1 MSNSTQTHSTLVL
14 ARGQLRG
21 RVARLLVAVM
31 AALICGTACTNV
43 QAPAA
48 RPGKEA
54 VPGSSEIELR
64 LNSVIYRDGQDVQ
77 VVLDFGGRP
86 APEGADVLL
95 VGSESEDVEVLRLV
109 RETGNRMV
117 STGRTRVGRDS
128 DDVGDGTL
136 ALSSKEMFTALYFV
150 DQYDP
155 AFADSEVSVIAD
167 FGIFAADLADVAG
180 VEVVAE
186 VALSPAEL
194 DPPLGGKRVGTVL
207 PRGGLPVQ
215 IATDELVL
223 FTDEAKV
230 LEAFLAKSDG
240 SLVRT
245 EPLFD
250 ENGDESGASAYLVRV
265 DPMLVGADDLP
276 QLRDFLGEEDD
287 LRVSNEE
294 VAGIY
299 ASAIHYMIE
308 GFPVAVNPKL
318 QFHGA
323 PSITPTEEINLAHST
338 TMKSPTTE
346 PCIPGSGNP
355 CVLNVPAMWAF
366 NALWDGDDREIP
378 VAVLDQ
384 GFANVPDIRSP
395 AGAARLEC
403 DMTGSSGPSCGPGS
417 AIGAPTVGN
426 SFFGDKTW
434 HGTGVAAVIGAVVNN
449 GIETAGVGG
458 QVAVP
463 RYYKYD
469 LAGYA
474 FEIGSG
480 FRKATDDGAACIN
493 ISGGYPCKILT
504 NIGPDFDICT
514 EGGRTGLCAAIG
526 TVLAAAV
533 GTTCGAAG
541 VLDLFLPGA
550 GALIC
555 SVAATGA
562 TFSTAACFSTLA
574 FGDLAGAMQSGAYY
588 ATGRGVPIVASA
600 GNTLDSES
608 LPPIIR
614 DYVDLSDRTV
624 DNWRT
629 VPAAF
634 RNVITVGAVNS
645 TSLDNEHFY
654 GNFVDIWA
662 PIGSNY
668 YAPTDTT
675 DPSSSREQWSI
686 GGTSAAAPY
695 VAGVVAA
702 MQAMNR
708 DLDPRTYDPEADFG
722 VSRELRRAIPG
733 RILDLLT
740 DPANSF
746 SNDELVALG
755 YSDQPEERRIL
766 VNPLLA
772 LQAAA
777 AERPFSPFF
786 DLADEG
792 FDASLNFSEVLED
805 GLDDTAATARPIE
818 FSVSETGTILSI
830 PAEGAAASRAD
841 VDWFAFTMPYDE
853 NPNQLFETTV
863 EVQYPMD
870 PDGDG
875 VGLLQALGGSSTLIR
890 SGGSLVYKVVARPS
904 RRVAIKL
911 GSVSGDNVYKVT
923 VDEPV
928 LARPSVRIVTPIAG
942 PDLCDNSSHTLEAE
956 AIYDAFPY
964 LDVPNGELEWRLD
977 GVSLGT
983 GRSISRILPVG
994 THELSVRAFGDP
1006 SISDSMTVNV
1016 NDCDGL
1022 PPFARIISPSPTNE
1036 YAEGFDSNG
1045 YYLEVTLSA
1054 EAYDRDPGGSVT
1066 VTWTTSRGDLQ
1077 PEGEVLATGTNATV
1091 RLYTECNVAEHEIVL
1106 RVEDEDGNVAQ
1117 GRVLVSV
1124 GLLC

>member
-1 MSNSTQTHSTLVL
+1 MSNATQAHSTLIL
-14 ARGQLRG
+14 ARDQLRG

-31 AALICGTACTNV
+31 AAVICGSACTNV

-48 RPGKEA
+48 RPSKEA

-77 VVLDFGGRP
+77 AVLDFGERP

-95 VGSESEDVEVLRLV
+95 VGSKSEDVELLRLV
-109 RETGNRMV
+109 RETPNRMV

-150 DQYDP
+150 DPHDP
-155 AFADSEVSVIAD
+155 AFADSDVSVIAD
-167 FGIFAADLADVAG
+167 FGIFAGNPADFAG
-180 VEVVAE
+180 VEVVAD
-186 VALSPAEL
+186 VALSPGEL
-194 DPPLGGKRVGTVL
+194 DPQPGGKRVGTVL
-207 PRGGLPVQ
+207 PRNGLPVQ

-223 FTDEAKV
+223 FTDETEV
-230 LEAFLAKSDG
+230 LEAFLSESDG

-250 ENGDESGASAYLVRV
+250 ENGEESGANAYLVRV
-265 DPMLVGADDLP
+265 DPMLVGPDDLP
-276 QLRDFLGEEDD
+276 QLRDFLGEEED

-299 ASAIHYMIE
+299 ASAIHYVLE

-323 PSITPTEEINLAHST
+323 PSITTTEQTNLAHST
-338 TMKSPTTE
+338 TMKSATSE
-346 PCIPGSGNP
+346 PCIPGSDNP

-384 GFANVPDIRSP
+384 GFADVPNIRAP
-395 AGAARLEC
+395 GGAPRLEC
-403 DMTGSSGPSCGPGS
+403 DMTAFSEPSCGSGR

-434 HGTGVAAVIGAVVNN
+434 HGTGVATVIGAVVNN

-533 GTTCGAAG
+533 GTTCSAAG

-588 ATGRGVPIVASA
+588 ATGRGVPIVTSA

-608 LPPIIR
+608 LPPVIR

-645 TSLDNEHFY
+645 STLDNQHFY

-675 DPSSSREQWSI
+675 DPSSSRAQWSI

-702 MQAMNR
+702 MQAMNP
-708 DLDPRTYDPEADFG
+708 DLDPRTFDPEADFG

-755 YSDQPEERRIL
+755 YSNQPEERRIL

-792 FDASLNFSEVLED
+792 FDASLNFSELLAGE
-805 GLDDTAATARPIE
+805 LDDTVSDARPID
-818 FSVSETGTILSI
+818 FSATETGTILSI
-830 PAEGAAASRAD
+830 AAEGAAASRAD
-841 VDWFAFTMPYDE
+841 VDWFTFTMPTHE
-853 NPNQLFETTV
+853 NPNRYFEVDV
-863 EVQYPMD
+863 EIQFPTD

-875 VGLLQALGGSSTLIR
+875 VSLQQTVGGSSRLIR
-890 SGGSLVYKVVARPS
+890 RGGSVVYKVAARQS
-904 RRVAIKL
+904 RQVYIKL
-911 GSVSGDNVYKVT
+911 GSGSGDNVYKVT
-923 VDEPV
+923 VGEPV
-928 LARPSVRIVTPIAG
+928 VATPSVQIVKPITG
-942 PDLCDNSSHTLEAE
+942 TDLCDNNNELEAE
-956 AIYDAFPY
+956 ATYGTFYD
-964 LDVPNGELEWRLD
+964 LEVPNDEIEWRLD
-977 GVSLGT
+977 GVYLGT
-983 GRSISRILPVG
+983 GRSITRRLPAG
-994 THELSVRAFGDP
+994 THELSVRAFGDD
-1006 SISDSMTVNV
+1006 SSGDSMTVNV
-1016 NDCDGL
+1016 IDCPGL
-1022 PPFARIISPSPTNE
+1022 PPEADITSPSPIDD
-1036 YAEGFDSNG
+1036 YATGMDANG
-1045 YYLEVTLSA
+1045 WYIEVSLSA
-1054 EAYDRDPGGSVT
+1054 DAYDRDVGGSVT
-1066 VTWTTSRGDLQ
+1066 VEWTTSRGDLQ
-1077 PEGEVLATGTNATV
+1077 PDGETLATSANATV
-1091 RLYTECNVAEHEIVL
+1091 RLYTECTVAEHEIVL
-1106 RVEDEDGNVAQ
+1106 TVVDEDGNIAQ
-1117 GRVLVSV
+1117 DRVLVAV
-1124 GLLC
+1124 RLLC

>member
-1 MSNSTQTHSTLVL
+1 M
-14 ARGQLRG
+14 
-21 RVARLLVAVM
+21 
-31 AALICGTACTNV
+31 
-43 QAPAA
+43 QA
-48 RPGKEA
+48 
-54 VPGSSEIELR
+54 
-64 LNSVIYRDGQDVQ
+64 
-77 VVLDFGGRP
+77 VLDFGELP

-128 DDVGDGTL
+128 EDVGDGTL
-136 ALSSKEMFTALYFV
+136 ALSSREMFTALYFV
-150 DQYDP
+150 DPHDP

-167 FGIFAADLADVAG
+167 FGIFAGSLADVAG
-180 VEVVAE
+180 VEVVAD
-186 VALSPAEL
+186 VALSPGEL

-207 PRGGLPVQ
+207 PRGDIPVQ

-223 FTDEAKV
+223 FTNETEV
-230 LEAFLAKSDG
+230 LEAFLAESDG

-250 ENGDESGASAYLVRV
+250 ENGDESGANAHLVRV
-265 DPMLVGADDLP
+265 DPMLVGPDELP

-299 ASAIHYMIE
+299 ASAIHYMLE

-323 PSITPTEEINLAHST
+323 PSITTTEQTNLAHST
-338 TMKSPTTE
+338 TMKSATSE
-346 PCIPGSGNP
+346 PCIPGSDNP

-384 GFANVPDIRSP
+384 GFADVPNIRAPGS
-395 AGAARLEC
+395 AARLEC
-403 DMTGSSGPSCGPGS
+403 DMTGSSEPSCGPGR

-434 HGTGVAAVIGAVVNN
+434 HGTGVATVIGAVVNN

-463 RYYKYD
+463 QYYKYD

-493 ISGGYPCKILT
+493 ISGGYPCHILT

-514 EGGRTGLCAAIG
+514 EGGRTGLCAAIS

-541 VLDLFLPGA
+541 VLDFFLPGA
-550 GALIC
+550 GALVC

-588 ATGRGVPIVASA
+588 ATGRGVPVVTSA
-600 GNTLDSES
+600 GNTLDAES
-608 LPPIIR
+608 LPPVIR
-614 DYVDLSDRTV
+614 EYVDLSDRTV

-645 TSLDNEHFY
+645 SSLDNEHFY
-654 GNFVDIWA
+654 GNLVDIWA

-675 DPSSSREQWSI
+675 DPSSSRAQWSI

-702 MQAMNR
+702 MQAMNPE
-708 DLDPRTYDPEADFG
+708 LDPRTYDPEADFG
-722 VSRELRRAIPG
+722 LSRELRREIPG

-740 DPANSF
+740 DPDNSF

-755 YSDQPEERRIL
+755 YSNQPEERRIL

-777 AERPFSPFF
+777 TERAFSPFF

-792 FDASLNFSEVLED
+792 FDASVSD
-805 GLDDTAATARPIE
+805 ARPID
-818 FSVSETGTILSI
+818 FSVTETGTILSI
-830 PAEGAAASRAD
+830 PAEGAAASQAD
-841 VDWFAFTMPYDE
+841 VDWFTFTMPSHE
-853 NPNQLFETTV
+853 NPNRYFEVDV
-863 EVQYPMD
+863 EIQFPTD

-875 VGLLQALGGSSTLIR
+875 VSLQQTIGGSSRLIR
-890 SGGSLVYKVVARPS
+890 RGGSVVYKVAALQS
-904 RRVAIKL
+904 RQVWIKL
-911 GSVSGDNVYKVT
+911 GSGSGDNVYKVT

-928 LARPSVRIVTPIAG
+928 VATPSVQIVKPIAG
-942 PDLCDNSSHTLEAE
+942 TELCDTSNELEAE
-956 AIYDAFPY
+956 AAYSTFYD
-964 LDVPNGELEWRLD
+964 LEVPSGEIEWLLD
-977 GVSLGT
+977 GVYLGT
-983 GRSISRILPVG
+983 GRSITRRLPVG
-994 THELSVRAFGDP
+994 THELSVRAFGDD
-1006 SISDSMTVNV
+1006 SLGDSMTVDV
-1016 NDCDGL
+1016 VDCVGL
-1022 PPFARIISPSPTNE
+1022 PPVATITSPSPIDE
-1036 YAEGFDSNG
+1036 YASGSDANG
-1045 YYLEVTLSA
+1045 
-1054 EAYDRDPGGSVT
+1054 
-1066 VTWTTSRGDLQ
+1066 W
-1077 PEGEVLATGTNATV
+1077 
-1091 RLYTECNVAEHEIVL
+1091 
-1106 RVEDEDGNVAQ
+1106 
-1117 GRVLVSV
+1117 
-1124 GLLC
+1124 